1 MHNNLH
7 HNLHNNS
14 PVNKD
19 LDLTLDLVIAAP
31 REKVWQALTQPEL
44 IKQWFAPK
52 PYTTPDCRVDLRCGG
67 EFYTLMQSPDGEQ
80 YPNSGCFTQVC
91 EPEVLGWTD
100 ALSTDF
106 RPVAQSFMSVQ
117 IRLSDHENVTGY
129 HVHVMHKNSDDKQR
143 HESMGFVEGWT
154 QCAKQLEAV
163 ACGL

>member
-19 LDLTLDLVIAAP
+19 LDLTLDLVITAP

-80 YPNSGCFTQVC
+80 Y
-91 EPEVLGWTD
+91 
-100 ALSTDF
+100 
-106 RPVAQSFMSVQ
+106 RKSV
-117 IRLSDHENVTGY
+117 V
-129 HVHVMHKNSDDKQR
+129 
-143 HESMGFVEGWT
+143 
-154 QCAKQLEAV
+154 
-163 ACGL
+163 